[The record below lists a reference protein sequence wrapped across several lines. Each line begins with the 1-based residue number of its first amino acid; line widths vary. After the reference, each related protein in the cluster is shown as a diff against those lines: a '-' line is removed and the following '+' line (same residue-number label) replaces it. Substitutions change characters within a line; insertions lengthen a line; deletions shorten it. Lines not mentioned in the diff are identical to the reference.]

1 VFVKD
6 CKGFLVM
13 SISAVI
19 GTRSQEN
26 LHPKN
31 GIKSPIDRLTR
42 ASWLNFDNFQLS
54 MNAPKR
60 RIKPV

>member
-1 VFVKD
+1 
-6 CKGFLVM
+6 M

-26 LHPKN
+26 SHLKN
-31 GIKSPIDRLTR
+31 GIKSPIDRLIR
-42 ASWLNFDNFQLS
+42 AKWLNFDNFQLS
-54 MNAPKR
+54 MSVPKH